1 MLGYIM
7 MTVARGMA
15 YDLDGNFF
23 YNQADLIAEPMTR
36 GRGAFA
42 TLRNWARLPLKT
54 SSKGLRKSA
63 PSSILAALRR

>member
-1 MLGYIM
+1 MVEYIM

-23 YNQADLIAEPMTR
+23 YKQADLIPELMTR

-42 TLRNWARLPLKT
+42 ALP
-54 SSKGLRKSA
+54 
-63 PSSILAALRR
+63 

>member
-1 MLGYIM
+1 VSLTITRAAHGTRNIHTVQIRERMVEYIM

-23 YNQADLIAEPMTR
+23 HKQADLIPELMTR

-42 TLRNWARLPLKT
+42 ALP
-54 SSKGLRKSA
+54 
-63 PSSILAALRR
+63 